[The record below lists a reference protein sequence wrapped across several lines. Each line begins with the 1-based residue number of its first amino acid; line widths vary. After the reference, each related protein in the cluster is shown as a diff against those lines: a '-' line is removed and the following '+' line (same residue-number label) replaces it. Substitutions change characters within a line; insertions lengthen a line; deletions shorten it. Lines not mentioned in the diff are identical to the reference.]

1 MDVLLILLFIS
12 ACLALIPLVVLFLLY
27 IVPVHFTVHF
37 VYQKPR
43 QETTISACWCNMS
56 VRVTTNG
63 DHRKTEVLLGKR
75 VVFVRTRS
83 CEQPE
88 PERTGTD
95 LTAIRAPQDPG
106 LLIQYIVTS
115 ITDLVPVL
123 YSESSFEGV
132 RGKVRIGLSD
142 PAATG
147 MLYGGYW
154 ATRFVLLASR
164 IQIEMEPVFD
174 REILELD
181 LTGRFRIAHPLR
193 LVIRGI
199 RVMTS

>member
-1 MDVLLILLFIS
+1 MDILLIPLFIS
-12 ACLALIPLVVLFLLY
+12 ACLALIILVVLFFAY
-27 IVPVHFTVHF
+27 MVPVHFTVHF

-43 QETTISACWCNMS
+43 QETTISACWCNMG
-56 VRVTTNG
+56 VRVTTKS
-63 DHRKTEVLLGKR
+63 DHRKTEVLLGNL
-75 VVFVRTRS
+75 VVFMRTSS
-83 CEQPE
+83 CLQQES
-88 PERTGTD
+88 ERKATD
-95 LTAIRAPQDPG
+95 LSGIRSPQDLG
-106 LLIQYIVTS
+106 FLIQYIVTS
-115 ITDLVPVL
+115 ITDFGPLV
-123 YSESSFEGV
+123 YSESSFQGV
-132 RGKVRIGLSD
+132 HGKVRVGLCD

-164 IQIEMEPVFD
+164 IQVEMEPVFD

-199 RVMTS
+199 RVMIS